1 LVRIVDSVI
10 VDNASQGLHIDFAG
24 PTAGRAT
31 LAGSVVMGN
40 GIGVQVDLA
49 DSVSS
54 YGDNEINF
62 NTTDVQ
68 GTLTPI
74 AKR

>member
-1 LVRIVDSVI
+1 M
-10 VDNASQGLHIDFAG
+10 G
-24 PTAGRAT
+24 GRAT

-40 GIGVQVDLA
+40 GIGVQVYRGTA
-49 DSVSS
+49 YS

-62 NTTDVQ
+62 NTTDIK

>member
-1 LVRIVDSVI
+1 MR
-10 VDNASQGLHIDFAG
+10 
-24 PTAGRAT
+24 
-31 LAGSVVMGN
+31 N
-40 GIGVQVDLA
+40 GIGVQVESA
-49 DSVSS
+49 STAFS